1 MSEIDEI
8 KARLDIIDVV
18 QSYTPLA
25 RAGRNYKGLCP
36 FHNEKTPSF
45 VVFPETQTWRCFGS
59 CGEGGDVFGFMMKA
73 EGWDFRET
81 LQNLAERAGIELKPR
96 SPQAQ
101 AEQENADNLLGL
113 LNSASEFYLKQL
125 LENPK
130 AQIVREYVQHRGLNE
145 ETVRAFGIGYAPD
158 EWQASLDYFTQL
170 GYQTKDVLAAGL
182 AVHKEDND
190 RTYDRF
196 RHRLMIPIRDS
207 RGRTVGFGARA
218 LEADQQPKYLN
229 SPQGPLFD
237 KSRLLYGMDMARRHI
252 RESET
257 VVVVEGYMD
266 VIQAHQAGYKNV
278 VAQMGTA
285 LTQTQ
290 AQQLAKY
297 ANRLIL
303 ALDSDNAGVAAT
315 MRGLNVVH
323 ESLSGADEDAA
334 QVNFN
339 ARGMMSLSGQ
349 LKLDT
354 RILQLP
360 EGKDPDEFIRAHSD
374 QWPEVVKQAIP
385 LADYVISV
393 GTRDISPQ
401 DSVYDRERAAAQ
413 VLPLLFATENDLQR
427 NQNIQRLAMRLHIP
441 EKDLLQLARQNVQSI
456 KPKRQDTRIQHNRQP
471 VQRNGPP
478 EPPSNTSPAAAQASA
493 RVKRLG
499 NRALELERYCLSILL
514 KEPLWVFAADRK
526 MRQLALL
533 AEPDEVAI
541 RVLEPFGVKDFTRS
555 DHQELLRLIGRA
567 AEQNKIEPEDF
578 IQQNLTPELA
588 DLVEAVLP
596 APLEAFHKKTSALHR
611 RELQSALK
619 QTNRWSEDTAALDTR
634 EFLRLVL
641 EMRLISI
648 ERETSELYFLE
659 QDAMYN
665 TAEEGSGIDPLL
677 IRGLTRA
684 KSLIQSAIQ
693 DLR

>member
-18 QSYTPLA
+18 QSYTPLQ

-45 VVFPETQTWRCFGS
+45 VVFPETQTWRCFGACS
-59 CGEGGDVFGFMMKA
+59 EGGDVFGFMMKA
-73 EGWDFRET
+73 EGWDFAET
-81 LQNLAERAGIELKPR
+81 LKTLAERAGVELKPR
-96 SPQAQ
+96 SSQSQ
-101 AEQENADNLLGL
+101 AEQANSDHLLGL
-113 LNSASEFYLKQL
+113 LNQASDFYLNHL
-125 LENPK
+125 LENPQ
-130 AQIVREYVQHRGLNE
+130 AAIVREYVEHRGLNE
-145 ETVRAFGIGYAPD
+145 ETIRAFGIGYAPD
-158 EWQASLDYFTQL
+158 AWQMSLDHFTAL
-170 GYQTKDVLAAGL
+170 GYSVEDMIAAGL
-182 AVHKEDND
+182 AVRKEDND
-190 RTYDRF
+190 RLYDRF
-196 RHRLMIPIRDS
+196 RHRLMIPIRDG

-237 KSRLLYGMDMARRHI
+237 KSRLLYGMDMARRTI
-252 RESET
+252 RETET

-290 AQQLAKY
+290 AQLLAKY
-297 ANRLIL
+297 AHRLIL
-303 ALDSDNAGVAAT
+303 ALDSDNAGVQAT

-323 ESLSGADEDAA
+323 ESLSGDNDNA
-334 QVNFN
+334 QVRFN

-360 EGKDPDEFIRAHSD
+360 EGKDPDEFIRAH
-374 QWPEVVKQAIP
+374 PEDWARIVKEAIP
-385 LADYVISV
+385 LSDYVIAI
-393 GTRDISPQ
+393 GTKNISHS
-401 DSVYDRERAAAQ
+401 DSIYDRERVALEI
-413 VLPLLFATENDLQR
+413 LPLLLATENDLQR
-427 NQNIQRLAMRLHIP
+427 GQNIQRLAMRLRIEP
-441 EKDLLQLARQNVQSI
+441 KKLMELAQQNSPSV
-456 KPKRQDTRIQHNRQP
+456 KPKRHTAHPQPNR
-471 VQRNGPP
+471 RDAL
-478 EPPSNTSPAAAQASA
+478 TSLNNVAPTTPASA
-493 RVKRLG
+493 KVKRLG
-499 NRALELERYCLSILL
+499 SRAVELERYCLSILL

-533 AEPDEVAI
+533 AELDEVAV

-555 DHQELLRLIGRA
+555 DHRELLRLIGRA
-567 AEQNKIEPEDF
+567 AEQDETEPEDF
-578 IQQNLTPELA
+578 IQKNLTPELA
-588 DLVEAVLP
+588 SLVEEVLP
-596 APLEAFHKKTSALHR
+596 APLEAFHKRTSALHR

-619 QTNRWSEDTAALDTR
+619 QNNRWENNDSTLDTR

-641 EMRLISI
+641 EMRLIGI
-648 ERETSELYFLE
+648 EREVSELYFLD
-659 QDAMYN
+659 QDTMYN
-665 TAEEGSGIDPLL
+665 TADEDSPMNPLL
-677 IRGLTRA
+677 MRGLTRA
-684 KSLIQSAIQ
+684 RSLIESAIK

>member
-8 KARLDIIDVV
+8 KARLDLIDVV
-18 QSYTPLA
+18 QSYTPLQ

-45 VVFPETQTWRCFGS
+45 VVFHETQTWRCFGA
-59 CGEGGDVFGFMMKA
+59 CGEGGDLFGFMMKA
-73 EGWDFRET
+73 EGWDFSEALRT
-81 LQNLAERAGIELKPR
+81 LAERAGVELQQR

-101 AEQENADNLLGL
+101 AAQANADHLLGL
-113 LNSASEFYLKQL
+113 LNQASEFYLDHL
-125 LENPK
+125 LTNPQ
-130 AQIVREYVQHRGLNE
+130 AQIVREYVERRGITE
-145 ETVRAFGIGYAPD
+145 VTVREFSIGYAPD
-158 EWQASLDYFTQL
+158 AWQACLDHFANL
-170 GYQTKDVLAAGL
+170 GYSVEDMISAGL
-182 AVHKEDND
+182 AIRKEETD
-190 RTYDRF
+190 RIYDRF
-196 RHRLMIPIRDS
+196 RHRLMIPIRDG

-218 LEADQQPKYLN
+218 LESDQQPKYLN
-229 SPQGPLFD
+229 SSQGPLFD
-237 KSRLLYGMDMARRHI
+237 KSQLLYGMDMARRHI

-290 AQQLAKY
+290 AQLLAKY
-297 ANRLIL
+297 ANQLVL
-303 ALDSDNAGVAAT
+303 ALDSDNAGIRAT

-323 ESLSGADEDAA
+323 DSLSGGENEES
-334 QVNFN
+334 QVRFN
-339 ARGMMSLSGQ
+339 AQGMMSLSGQ

-360 EGKDPDEFIRAHSD
+360 EGKDPDDFIRAHPEE
-374 QWPEVVKQAIP
+374 WPRIVKEAIS
-385 LADYVISV
+385 LADYVIAVSTKDV
-393 GTRDISPQ
+393 SHS
-401 DSVYDRERAAAQ
+401 DSIYERERVAAA
-413 VLPLLFATENDLQR
+413 VLPLLIATENDMQR

-441 EKDLLQLARQNVQSI
+441 EKDLLQLARQNSPSI
-456 KPKRQDTRIQHNRQP
+456 KPKHQDTRIQHNKRDNSPPPNKP
-471 VQRNGPP
+471 VSESVAR
-478 EPPSNTSPAAAQASA
+478 ASA
-493 RVKRLG
+493 TVKRLG
-499 NRALELERYCLSILL
+499 NRANELERYCLSILL

-533 AEPDEVAI
+533 AGTDEIAI
-541 RVLEPFGVKDFTRS
+541 RVLEPFGVKDFVRS

-567 AEQNKIEPEDF
+567 AEQNKIEPQDF
-578 IQQNLTPELA
+578 IQQELTPELVS
-588 DLVEAVLP
+588 LVEAVLP
-596 APLEAFHKKTSALHR
+596 APLEAFHKRASALHQ
-611 RELQSALK
+611 RELQSAMK
-619 QTNRWSEDTAALDTR
+619 ENKRWADDDSTLDTK

-665 TAEEGSGIDPLL
+665 TAGEGTTIDPLL
-677 IRGLTRA
+677 MRGLTRA
-684 KSLIQSAIQ
+684 KSLIQSAMQ